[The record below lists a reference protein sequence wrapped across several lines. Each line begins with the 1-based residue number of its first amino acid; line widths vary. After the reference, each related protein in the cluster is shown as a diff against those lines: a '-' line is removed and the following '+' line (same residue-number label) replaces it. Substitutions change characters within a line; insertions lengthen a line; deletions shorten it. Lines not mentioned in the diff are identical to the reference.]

1 MKTWLLL
8 FLIALMTA
16 ATAGFAL
23 AQQPAKIPQI
33 GYLNIPIRQ
42 TSSDVSDSSSKPLLE
57 AFRQGLRELGYV
69 EGQNIMIAARIGEQR
84 ELRYLAAE
92 LVRHR
97 VDVIVAQPP
106 AIAAAIGAT
115 ATIPIVAV
123 FPGDPVASGIVASLD
138 RPAGNITGISGLTL
152 GLGGKWLELIKET
165 VPSAKRVA
173 VFWNRPGDV
182 RFPLWRSVESAAR
195 SLGVDVRWEQAGFP
209 YNHLFDQR
217 LRSAS
222 LRLGADAFI
231 VLPGVADRNIEAI
244 AEFGLRNRI
253 PGIFWRTDL
262 AMDGIEGLM
271 AYGVNRFEQSRRTA
285 YLVDKILKGTKPA
298 ELPVELPKKFELVIN
313 LKTAKEIEFTVPSR
327 VLAWADK
334 VIK

>member
-1 MKTWLLL
+1 MKTWILGLLVTVALLL
-8 FLIALMTA
+8 TVVLAE
-16 ATAGFAL
+16 
-23 AQQPAKIPQI
+23 AQQSAKIPRI
-33 GYLNIPIRQ
+33 GYLNTHI
-42 TSSDVSDSSSKPLLE
+42 SSSSPLDSDRAQHLIE
-57 AFRQGLRELGYV
+57 PFQEGLRELGYI
-69 EGQNIMIAARIGEQR
+69 EGQNIIIDARIGKQSEFS
-84 ELRYLAAE
+84 YLAAE
-92 LVRHR
+92 LVRLK
-97 VDVIVAQPP
+97 VDVIVAQPA

-123 FPGDPVASGIVASLD
+123 FPGDPFASGNVASLD
-138 RPAGNITGISGLTL
+138 RPGGNITGISGLTF

-182 RFPLWRSVESAAR
+182 RFPLWKSIESTSR
-195 SLGVDVRWEQAGFP
+195 SLDVDVRWEQAGFP
-209 YNHLFDQR
+209 NPQFFDRR

-231 VLPGVADRNIEAI
+231 VLPGVVGRNIEAI
-244 AEFGLRNRI
+244 TEFGLRNRI

-262 AMDGIEGLM
+262 AMDGSEGLM

-285 YLVDKILKGTKPA
+285 YLVDKILKGAKPA
-298 ELPVELPKKFELVIN
+298 ELPVEQPKKFELVIN
-313 LKTAKEIEFTVPSR
+313 LNTAKEIGVTIPPR
-327 VLAWADK
+327 VLAWADR

>member
-8 FLIALMTA
+8 FLIALVTA

-23 AQQPAKIPQI
+23 AQQPAKIPRI
-33 GYLNIPIRQ
+33 GYLNTHLRQ
-42 TSSDVSDSSSKPLLE
+42 STSLASDGPRGLMDP
-57 AFRQGLRELGYV
+57 FRDGLRELGYTD
-69 EGQNIMIAARIGEQR
+69 GQNIMIDTRIGEES

-92 LVRHR
+92 LVRLK
-97 VDVIVAQPP
+97 VDVIVAQPA

-123 FPGDPVASGIVASLD
+123 FPGDPVASGNVASLD
-138 RPAGNITGISGLTL
+138 RPGGNITGISGLTF

-173 VFWNRPGDV
+173 VFWNRPGDI
-182 RFPLWRSVESAAR
+182 RFPLWKSVESAAR
-195 SLGVDVRWEQAGFP
+195 SLDVDVRWEQAGFP
-209 YNHLFDQR
+209 NNHLFDQR

-231 VLPGVADRNIEAI
+231 VLPGVVGRNIEAI

-262 AMDGIEGLM
+262 AMDGSEGLM

-285 YLVDKILKGTKPA
+285 YLVDKILKGAKPA
-298 ELPVELPKKFELVIN
+298 ELPIEQPKKFELVIN
-313 LKTAKEIEFTVPSR
+313 LKTAKEIGITIPSR
-327 VLAWADK
+327 VLAWADQ